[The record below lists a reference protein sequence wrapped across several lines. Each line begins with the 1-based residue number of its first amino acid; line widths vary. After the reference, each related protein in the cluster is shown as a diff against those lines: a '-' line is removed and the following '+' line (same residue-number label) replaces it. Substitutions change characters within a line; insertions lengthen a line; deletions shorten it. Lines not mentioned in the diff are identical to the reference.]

1 LQKNQFKVKKA
12 QRVIAT
18 AIIAYTFLGLNTV
31 LPAAA
36 QSGNPPTAASVKVK
50 GKSKK
55 KAGLIDAPITAVT
68 ADGRTVILKPNG
80 RWEFAANPPL
90 VPRDSTPPPK
100 KWPESLTLAMKEL
113 HKMRSATEVGISFQE
128 YSSRLIDL
136 KASVDEALRQISDPD
151 LKRELRFAIEAY
163 ADGLDLWNRQLHT
176 RYPLKQSGDLLRE
189 EAKDICEKYGI
200 KDFSTSTSGA
210 EIINSQKALNFIWAF
225 ARAAIEKAEKLTLV
239 AR

>member
-1 LQKNQFKVKKA
+1 MERARKNTV
-12 QRVIAT
+12 V
-18 AIIAYTFLGLNTV
+18 AILAYTFLGLGIA

-36 QSGNPPTAASVKVK
+36 QNGNPPTAVSAKVK
-50 GKSKK
+50 GKPKK
-55 KAGLIDAPITAVT
+55 KVGLIDAPITAVT
-68 ADGRTVILKPNG
+68 PDGRTVILKPNG
-80 RWEFAANPPL
+80 RWEFAANPPATM
-90 VPRDSTPPPK
+90 PRDSTPPPK

-113 HKMRSATEVGISFQE
+113 HRMKSATEVGISFQE

-163 ADGLDLWNRQLHT
+163 TDGLDLWNRQLHT

-200 KDFSTSTSGA
+200 KDFTTSTSGA
-210 EIINSQKALNFIWAF
+210 EIINGQKALNFIWAF
-225 ARAAIEKAEKLTLV
+225 AKTAIEKADKLVLV
-239 AR
+239 AK